1 MIHEEKRL
9 HLLRWERIAR
19 VKRIL
24 RLMPRRATMH
34 RYPVIRWFARSARRR
49 MYLWSFRISHAVPAI
64 YAGCILALLPIYG
77 IQLPIAVGLAFLL
90 RANLPILFSL
100 QFITNPLTVWP
111 IYFACYRIGRVILTT
126 FGFDTPT
133 INKQGMHS
141 LYDSMVAGGFV
152 LNFDYVSAIW
162 LQILLGGSIIGTF
175 LGAIGSLAYRL
186 GAYEVTVLNNKIRDF
201 QQKRL
206 EAAQKDAGQS
216 QTIEDNS
223 NPDG

>member
-24 RLMPRRATMH
+24 RWMPRRATMH
-34 RYPVIRWFARSARRR
+34 RYPVIRWFSRSARSRS
-49 MYLWSFRISHAVPAI
+49 YLWSFRLPQAIPAI
-64 YAGCILALLPIYG
+64 YAGCILSLLPIYG

-100 QFITNPLTVWP
+100 QFITNPLTVVP
-111 IYFACYRIGRVILTT
+111 IYFACYQIGHVILTT
-126 FGFDTPT
+126 FGFEPT
-133 INKQGMHS
+133 SINMQEMRVLYNS
-141 LYDSMVAGGFV
+141 LSSGNWAYNFKYVA
-152 LNFDYVSAIW
+152 AIW
-162 LQILLGGSIIGTF
+162 LLTSLGSCIIGTF
-175 LGAIGSLAYRL
+175 LGVVGSLSYRM
-186 GAYEVTVLNNKIRDF
+186 GAYEVTVLNDKIRHF

-216 QTIEDNS
+216 PEFPDNPKS
-223 NPDG
+223 DA